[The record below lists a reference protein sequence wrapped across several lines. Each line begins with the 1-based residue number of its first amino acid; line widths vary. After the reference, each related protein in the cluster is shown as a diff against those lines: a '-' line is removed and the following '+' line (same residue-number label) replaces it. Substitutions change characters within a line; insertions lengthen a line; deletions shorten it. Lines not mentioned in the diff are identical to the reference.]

1 MDTDGVFGVEDRVF
15 ILASGVNDVTFELSA
30 LVVDTLGEG
39 ALDSRII
46 RVHKVIINKLDDQ
59 GGFAD

>member
-1 MDTDGVFGVEDRVF
+1 MWQVLCKRTTC
-15 ILASGVNDVTFELSA
+15 LASGVNDVTFELGA

-39 ALDSRII
+39 ALDGGVI

-59 GGFAD
+59 GGFA